1 MRILCSE
8 DNFNFVRG
16 QMFRILDYTL
26 MILKDND
33 NNYIIV
39 IQDND
44 NDIFYPLTNTEATQ
58 MMGNVFTVKNIEF
71 VIFINCNGHL
81 VLNEYD
87 RILSR
92 ECGTVS
98 DINEAKTLATNSDL
112 NTQSVSALL
121 P

>member
-1 MRILCSE
+1 MLILCSE

-16 QMFRILDYTL
+16 QMFCIFDYTL
-26 MILKDND
+26 MILKNKD
-33 NNYIIV
+33 NNCIIG
-39 IQDND
+39 IQDSD
-44 NDIFYPLTNTEATQ
+44 KFYPLTNTEATQ

-71 VIFINCNGHL
+71 VIATDCKGYL

-98 DINEAKTLATNSDL
+98 DINEAKTHATNSDL